1 MCSSIIYIYTHT
13 HTHYHAVY
21 IPDIPGSQI
30 FSQFHYIH
38 RRFVGIFSA
47 SARCTYGSVATI
59 STASTGP
66 STGWSST
73 HPSVALWRHAWSIS
87 NTSSHD
93 SKYGW
98 HTAHHIAATNTDT
111 TSNSFWLLV
120 SNTSTNATTNA
131 TSTSA
136 TSTSA
141 TPSST
146 KCPSTSR
153 ITNVLCQRSHRGRI
167 QWRTVG
173 GFQSFGYQSFKVAV
187 GVGVRS
193 FKIFPYFV
201 GKPHEENMGEN
212 WWKVH
217 QLRNNSYVRRQ
228 LFINDFSS
236 TSVEVKGRMSSKLLS
251 LVIPSRGHLF
261 YPFWEPTVSKFNASN
276 HGYWKASQW
285 CILYSL
291 RPKRSFEE
299 TVNEA
304 QSGWLMDFNYSFANV
319 FYVTMY
325 PSDHTG
331 LLGKGHSRF
340 TRDTSDI
347 ILTSFIF

>member
-1 MCSSIIYIYTHT
+1 MLYTSQTSQGPRSFPNSIIYIAVLLEFFPLRPGAPTVPLPPYPQRPPGHPPGGVAPIPQLHFGATHGAYPT
-13 HTHYHAVY
+13 PV
-21 IPDIPGSQI
+21 PMIPGMGGMGPPPIPIRPPTLSGYLSQTPPQMPQAQMPQAQVPQPQVPQPQVPPQAAQNVPPPQESPTSCAKDRTEGASNGERLGGSRALDI
-30 FSQFHYIH
+30 SHSKWLSVWVYEASRYFHI
-38 RRFVGIFSA
+38 
-47 SARCTYGSVATI
+47 
-59 STASTGP
+59 
-66 STGWSST
+66 
-73 HPSVALWRHAWSIS
+73 
-87 NTSSHD
+87 
-93 SKYGW
+93 
-98 HTAHHIAATNTDT
+98 
-111 TSNSFWLLV
+111 LL
-120 SNTSTNATTNA
+120 A
-131 TSTSA
+131 
-136 TSTSA
+136 
-141 TPSST
+141 
-146 KCPSTSR
+146 
-153 ITNVLCQRSHRGRI
+153 
-167 QWRTVG
+167 
-173 GFQSFGYQSFKVAV
+173 
-187 GVGVRS
+187 
-193 FKIFPYFV
+193 
-201 GKPHEENMGEN
+201 KPHEENMGEN

-261 YPFWEPTVSKFNASN
+261 YPFWEPTARKFNASN